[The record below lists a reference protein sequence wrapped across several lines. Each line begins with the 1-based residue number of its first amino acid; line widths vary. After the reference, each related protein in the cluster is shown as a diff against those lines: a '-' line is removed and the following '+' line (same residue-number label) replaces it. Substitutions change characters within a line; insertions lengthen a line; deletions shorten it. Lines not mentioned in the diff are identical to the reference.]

1 LEHSNVIV
9 HGCGDAHIS
18 VKAFARLGQI
28 NYNGPSFVHEEIRD
42 MHKISDFRSDTVTRP
57 TEKMRKAMAEAIVG
71 DDVLGDDPTVQ
82 ELESKAAIMM
92 RKEAA
97 LYVPS
102 GTMGNSIAVNVWTR
116 ELDEV
121 ILEAKA
127 HIYNM
132 ESTSITFISRINPRP
147 LQSKRGAMDPSEVER
162 NIKLPSVHLPRTSLI
177 CVENTHN
184 GWGGAVVPMENLKA
198 IRDVADRH
206 DVKIHYDGARVFN
219 ASQASGIPV
228 YEYASIG
235 DSIMFCLSKGLSAPV
250 GSVLVGP
257 QDFIDQA
264 RRVRKALGGGMRQI
278 GILAAAGIVAL
289 DEMVSRL
296 GEDHERAKK
305 LAHGIHDLPGIDL
318 NVEHVETDIII
329 FGFDHPG
336 LSADEFIAKLKEK
349 GVLALATPGKDIRFV
364 THKDVDDEDVERA
377 IAAFREI
384 LL

>member
-1 LEHSNVIV
+1 
-9 HGCGDAHIS
+9 
-18 VKAFARLGQI
+18 VKAFAHLVQF
-28 NYNGPSFVHEEIRD
+28 NYNVPSHVHEEVRE
-42 MHKISDFRSDTVTRP
+42 MHKTSDFRSDTVTRP
-57 TEKMRKAMAEAIVG
+57 TAKMRKAMAEAIVG

-82 ELESKAAIMM
+82 ELESKAAVMM

-102 GTMGNSIAVNVWTR
+102 GTMGNSIAVKVWTR

-132 ESTSITFISRINPRP
+132 ESTSITFVSRINPRP
-147 LQSKRGAMDPSEVER
+147 LQSQRGAMDPSEVER
-162 NIKLPSVHLPRTSLI
+162 NIKIPSVHLPRTSLI

-184 GWGGAVVPMENLKA
+184 GWGGAVVPIENLKS

-264 RRVRKALGGGMRQI
+264 RRVRKALGGGMRQV

-305 LAHGIHDLPGIDL
+305 LAHGIYDLPGIDL

-336 LSADEFIAKLKEK
+336 MSADEFIAKLEER
-349 GVLALATPGKDIRFV
+349 GVLALVTPAKDIRFV

-377 IAAFREI
+377 IAAIREI